1 MASEV
6 KTNKLSPS
14 TGTTLSVGD
23 SGDTLALATDAVT
36 GLQVGSDAQGDILY
50 HDGTDYT
57 RLGAG
62 TSGHFLKTQGTSAN
76 PVWAADSAGA
86 LAYIASSRS
95 TVDAATVDFQ
105 EKKSS
110 DYLFY
115 LIAGFAKPA
124 TSNVQFNVQ
133 LMDGASA
140 ITTSNYLYRWAGSAS
155 DGNTMASSTTNDSWT
170 TSLNISADAPIFFSL
185 QFQLQDA
192 TDDGWDGALIMG
204 NTSYIKY
211 GTSAGAQR
219 TMGGTYPID
228 NADID
233 GFRLKFNSGDVDYH
247 KIVLYGMKGS

>member
-6 KTNKLSPS
+6 KTNNISPA
-14 TGTTLSVGD
+14 TGTSVTF
-23 SGDTLALATDAVT
+23 SGLN
-36 GLQVGSDAQGDILY
+36 VGSDAQGDILY

-105 EKKSS
+105 EFKST

-115 LIAGFAKPA
+115 LVTGFAKPA
-124 TSNVQFNVQ
+124 TSNVAFNVQ

-140 ITTSNYLYRWAGSAS
+140 ITTSNYLWRWGGSAS
-155 DGNTMASSTTNDSWT
+155 DGNTTDASASSDSWQ
-170 TSLNISADAPIFFSL
+170 TSDDVSGDAPLFFSF
-185 QFQLQDA
+185 QIQLQDA
-192 TDDGWDGALIMG
+192 TDDGWDGALIIG
-204 NTSYIKY
+204 HTSYIKY
-211 GTSAGAQR
+211 GTSSGAQR
-219 TMGGTYPID
+219 LMGGTYPID

-233 GFRLKFNSGDVDYH
+233 GIRLAFHSGDVDCH
-247 KIVLYGMKGS
+247 MGVLYGMKGS

>member
-6 KTNKLSPS
+6 KTNKISPATS
-14 TGTTLSVGD
+14 TTINVGD

-95 TVDAATVDFQ
+95 TVDASTVDFQ
-105 EKKSS
+105 EFKST

-115 LIAGFAKPA
+115 LVTGFMKPV
-124 TSNVQFNVQ
+124 TTNVNAYMQ
-133 LMDGASA
+133 LMVGASA
-140 ITTSNYLYRWAGSAS
+140 ITTLNYLYRWAGSAS
-155 DGNTMASSTTNDSWT
+155 DGNTMGADDNDDGWVLSTA
-170 TSLNISADAPIFFSL
+170 ISADAPVMFSL

-192 TDDGWDGALIMG
+192 TDDGWDGALVMG

-219 TMGGTYPID
+219 TIGGTYPVD

-233 GFRLKFNSGDVDYH
+233 GIRLKFHSGDVDYH